1 MAFKWD
7 DFAREYY
14 WVILLAIFA
23 AMALTAIAIWAIL
36 RCRYPRH
43 EYLALDNES
52 SFISDRLELS
62 RKLRGDIDRNEALIN
77 CQYYLRGSTRYF
89 LRYQLCNIGS
99 RMDRHWFVVR
109 DSATRT
115 ERLLTVTALPDACP
129 LRHSP
134 CQVRPG
140 LQEIFL
146 DLQHPYVHP
155 VLDIDIKVLAE
166 RPHVVVVSPLNDV
179 GSLKDLIYH
188 SKYNED
194 WQEKYRPQGVGL
206 PQDQVQ
212 RLAKQIVEGLLFLH
226 EKDFP
231 AFYNLHLGNVILQN
245 GVARLTGLENVLL
258 GYVPRVS
265 AFIRKRIC
273 EDKEVVDAVCF
284 GHTLFEMA
292 AGYEMSTTK
301 PTDKNYADV
310 EHCPEVYQVL
320 RFIFENENHHYP
332 TLEEVATL
340 DFFRNIDLRELTTH
354 TVPPIL
360 KTNLSSTAKHLLRD
374 VQRFYRNKGKLKT
387 SRSISVSSCDGGES
401 SDSEKAGLL
410 PRGIRTKRRPPLS
423 PSQAPLTLKKPCPPP
438 PCSSELLTPP
448 AGSSSSPPPEFSS
461 SPPQAESPPPEGTST
476 CPPSKA
482 SDMSPADPEAMPS
495 LDTGATT
502 LSLEPLA
509 ATPSSSDA
517 ANGVAA
523 AATFVTP
530 LIETPPPRVPPRPPV
545 WVQSQSSVSTCGSV
559 EFCTPP
565 SSPRIDDVELCSSD
579 CVT

>member
-1 MAFKWD
+1 MAFEWD
-7 DFAREYY
+7 VFAREYY

-23 AMALTAIAIWAIL
+23 LLALAAIAVWAIL
-36 RCRYPRH
+36 RCKYPQY
-43 EYLALDNES
+43 EYAALDNES

-62 RKLRGDIDRNEALIN
+62 RKFRGDIDRNEALIN

-109 DSATRT
+109 DGATRT

-194 WQEKYRPQGVGL
+194 WQEKYRRQGTGL
-206 PQDQVQ
+206 PTEQVQ
-212 RLAKQIVEGLLFLH
+212 RLARQMVEGLLFLR

-273 EDKEVVDAVCF
+273 DDREIVDAVCF
-284 GHTLFEMA
+284 GHALFEMA

-301 PTDKNYADV
+301 PTDKNFADV

-320 RFIFENENHHYP
+320 RFIFENEGNHTP
-332 TLEEVATL
+332 TLEEVASL

-360 KTNLSSTAKHLLRD
+360 KTSLSSTAKHLLRD

-401 SDSEKAGLL
+401 SDSEKAELL
-410 PRGIRTKRRPPLS
+410 PRGVRSKRRGGAGTSSKGTLTLTKPHPPL
-423 PSQAPLTLKKPCPPP
+423 PT
-438 PCSSELLTPP
+438 SSELLHPP
-448 AGSSSSPPPEFSS
+448 AGCASSSSPPPEFSS
-461 SPPQAESPPPEGTST
+461 SPPQAETPCPEVETPPLRAGTPPPHSMTPLTNSTS
-476 CPPSKA
+476 PPSKA
-482 SDMSPADPEAMPS
+482 S
-495 LDTGATT
+495 
-502 LSLEPLA
+502 
-509 ATPSSSDA
+509 
-517 ANGVAA
+517 
-523 AATFVTP
+523 VTP
-530 LIETPPPRVPPRPPV
+530 PRRMETPPTNSTSPPSKASETPPPEVPPRPSEVATPA
-545 WVQSQSSVSTCGSV
+545 WVQSQSSVSTCGSTDY
-559 EFCTPP
+559 CTPP
-565 SSPRIDDVELCSSD
+565 SSPQVEGAERSCAD

>member
-1 MAFKWD
+1 MTFQWD

-23 AMALTAIAIWAIL
+23 VMALAAIAIWAIL

-52 SFISDRLELS
+52 SFILDRLELS

-194 WQEKYRPQGVGL
+194 WQEKYRPHGTGL

-284 GHTLFEMA
+284 GHALFEMA

-360 KTNLSSTAKHLLRD
+360 RTNLSSTAKHLLRD
-374 VQRFYRNKGKLKT
+374 VQKFYRNKG
-387 SRSISVSSCDGGES
+387 
-401 SDSEKAGLL
+401 GLL
-410 PRGIRTKRRPPLS
+410 PRGIRAKRRPPLS
-423 PSQAPLTLKKPCPPP
+423 PSHAPLVLKKPCPPP
-438 PCSSELLTPP
+438 PCSSELLTPL

-461 SPPQAESPPPEGTST
+461 SPPQAETPPPEGTST

-482 SDMSPADPEAMPS
+482 SDTSPVDTEATSP
-495 LDTGATT
+495 LGPVATT
-502 LSLEPLA
+502 APQN
-509 ATPSSSDA
+509 DA
-517 ANGVAA
+517 GVTV
-523 AATFVTP
+523 ATFVTP
-530 LIETPPPRVPPRPPV
+530 LVETPPPRVPPRPPV

-565 SSPRIDDVELCSSD
+565 SSPQIDGAEWCSSE
-579 CVT
+579 CIT

>member
-1 MAFKWD
+1 MTFKWD

-23 AMALTAIAIWAIL
+23 VMALAAIAIWAIL

-194 WQEKYRPQGVGL
+194 WQEKYRPQGTGL

-284 GHTLFEMA
+284 GHALFEMA

-360 KTNLSSTAKHLLRD
+360 RTNLSSTAKHLLRD
-374 VQRFYRNKGKLKT
+374 VQRFYRHKGKLKT

-410 PRGIRTKRRPPLS
+410 PRGVRAKRRPPMS
-423 PSQAPLTLKKPCPPP
+423 PSQAPLVLKKPCPPP
-438 PCSSELLTPP
+438 PCSSELLSPP
-448 AGSSSSPPPEFSS
+448 HGSSSSPPPEFSS
-461 SPPQAESPPPEGTST
+461 SPPQAETPPPEGTST

-482 SDMSPADPEAMPS
+482 SDTSPVDTEAPPPLDVTHHDPE
-495 LDTGATT
+495 G
-502 LSLEPLA
+502 EPHQN
-509 ATPSSSDA
+509 D
-517 ANGVAA
+517 VAV
-523 AATFVTP
+523 TNFVTP
-530 LIETPPPRVPPRPPV
+530 LVETPPPKVPPRPPV

-565 SSPRIDDVELCSSD
+565 SSPRIDDAEWCSSE
-579 CVT
+579 CIT

>member
-1 MAFKWD
+1 MTFKWD

-23 AMALTAIAIWAIL
+23 VMALAAIAIWAIL

-194 WQEKYRPQGVGL
+194 WQEKYRPQGTGL

-245 GVARLTGLENVLL
+245 GVAR
-258 GYVPRVS
+258 VS

-284 GHTLFEMA
+284 GHALFEMA

-360 KTNLSSTAKHLLRD
+360 RTNLSSTAKHLLRD
-374 VQRFYRNKGKLKT
+374 VQRFYRHKG
-387 SRSISVSSCDGGES
+387 
-401 SDSEKAGLL
+401 GLL
-410 PRGIRTKRRPPLS
+410 PRGVRAKRRPPMS
-423 PSQAPLTLKKPCPPP
+423 PSQAPLVLKKPCPPP
-438 PCSSELLTPP
+438 PCSSELLSPP
-448 AGSSSSPPPEFSS
+448 HGSSSSPPPEFSS
-461 SPPQAESPPPEGTST
+461 SPPQAETPPPEGTST

-482 SDMSPADPEAMPS
+482 SDTSPVDTEAPPPLDVTHHDPE
-495 LDTGATT
+495 G
-502 LSLEPLA
+502 EPHQN
-509 ATPSSSDA
+509 D
-517 ANGVAA
+517 VAV
-523 AATFVTP
+523 TNFVTP
-530 LIETPPPRVPPRPPV
+530 LVETPPPKVPPRPPV

-565 SSPRIDDVELCSSD
+565 SSPRIDDAEWCSSE
-579 CVT
+579 CIT

>member
-1 MAFKWD
+1 MAFRWD

-23 AMALTAIAIWAIL
+23 LMALAAIAVWAIL

-52 SFISDRLELS
+52 SFVSDRLELS

-140 LQEIFL
+140 LLEIFL
-146 DLQHPYVHP
+146 GLQHPYVHP

-188 SKYNED
+188 VQRGLAGEVPSAGDGPAGAAGAAAGQADSRGPALPPRE
-194 WQEKYRPQGVGL
+194 GL
-206 PQDQVQ
+206 P
-212 RLAKQIVEGLLFLH
+212 GLLQPPPGQRHPAERRRQAPCALSQCLH
-226 EKDFP
+226 TGPPRP
-231 AFYNLHLGNVILQN
+231 ACWALAEGGRCTANAAGLGC
-245 GVARLTGLENVLL
+245 TGRGECHEVPLL
-258 GYVPRVS
+258 DP
-265 AFIRKRIC
+265 
-273 EDKEVVDAVCF
+273 
-284 GHTLFEMA
+284 GHALFEMA

-301 PTDKNYADV
+301 PTDKNYNDV

-320 RFIFENENHHYP
+320 RFIFESGNHHYP
-332 TLEEVATL
+332 TLEEVAML

-360 KTNLSSTAKHLLRD
+360 RTTLSSTARHLLRD

-387 SRSISVSSCDGGES
+387 SRSISESSCDGGQSSES
-401 SDSEKAGLL
+401 DKTDLL
-410 PRGIRTKRRPPLS
+410 LRSIRGQRRPS
-423 PSQAPLTLKKPCPPP
+423 PSSGPLTLQKPCPPR
-438 PCSSELLTPP
+438 SSELLTPP
-448 AGSSSSPPPEFSS
+448 PGSSPPPEFSS
-461 SPPQAESPPPEGTST
+461 SPPQADTPPLPPE
-476 CPPSKA
+476 
-482 SDMSPADPEAMPS
+482 
-495 LDTGATT
+495 
-502 LSLEPLA
+502 
-509 ATPSSSDA
+509 
-517 ANGVAA
+517 
-523 AATFVTP
+523 
-530 LIETPPPRVPPRPPV
+530 VPPRPPL

-559 EFCTPP
+559 DYCTPP
-565 SSPRIDDVELCSSD
+565 SSPHTDSPWADS
-579 CVT
+579 

>member
-1 MAFKWD
+1 MTFKWD

-23 AMALTAIAIWAIL
+23 VMALAAIAIWAIL

-52 SFISDRLELS
+52 SFILDRLELS

-194 WQEKYRPQGVGL
+194 WQEKYRPQGTGL

-284 GHTLFEMA
+284 GHALFEMA

-340 DFFRNIDLRELTTH
+340 DFFRNIDLRELTSH

-360 KTNLSSTAKHLLRD
+360 RTNLSSTAKHLLRD
-374 VQRFYRNKGKLKT
+374 VQKFYRNKGKLKT

-410 PRGIRTKRRPPLS
+410 PRGIRAKRRPPMS
-423 PSQAPLTLKKPCPPP
+423 PSQAPLVLKKPCPPP
-438 PCSSELLTPP
+438 PCSSELLSPP

-461 SPPQAESPPPEGTST
+461 SPPQAETPPPEGTST
-476 CPPSKA
+476 FPPSKA
-482 SDMSPADPEAMPS
+482 SDTSPVDTEATSPLGPVATTPHEPEA
-495 LDTGATT
+495 
-502 LSLEPLA
+502 
-509 ATPSSSDA
+509 TPA
-517 ANGVAA
+517 HNGVGDAGVTVT
-523 AATFVTP
+523 TFMTP
-530 LIETPPPRVPPRPPV
+530 LVDTPPPKVPPRPPV
-545 WVQSQSSVSTCGSV
+545 WVQSQSSVSTCGSL

-565 SSPRIDDVELCSSD
+565 SSPQIDSAEWCSSE
-579 CVT
+579 CIT

>member
-1 MAFKWD
+1 MTFKWD

-23 AMALTAIAIWAIL
+23 VMALAAIAIWAIL

-52 SFISDRLELS
+52 SFILDRLELS

-194 WQEKYRPQGVGL
+194 WQEKYRPQGTGL

-284 GHTLFEMA
+284 GHALFEMA

-340 DFFRNIDLRELTTH
+340 DFFRNIDLRELTSH

-360 KTNLSSTAKHLLRD
+360 RTNLSSTAKHLLRD
-374 VQRFYRNKGKLKT
+374 VQKFYRNKGKLKT

-401 SDSEKAGLL
+401 SDSEKVGLL
-410 PRGIRTKRRPPLS
+410 PRGIRAKRRPPMS
-423 PSQAPLTLKKPCPPP
+423 PSQAPLVLKKPCPPP
-438 PCSSELLTPP
+438 LCSSELLSPP

-461 SPPQAESPPPEGTST
+461 SPPQAETPPPEGTST

-482 SDMSPADPEAMPS
+482 SDTSPVDTEATSP
-495 LDTGATT
+495 LGPVATT
-502 LSLEPLA
+502 LHEPE
-509 ATPSSSDA
+509 ATPSQ
-517 ANGVAA
+517 NGVGDAGVA
-523 AATFVTP
+523 VTTFMTP
-530 LIETPPPRVPPRPPV
+530 LVDTLPPKVPPRPPV
-545 WVQSQSSVSTCGSV
+545 WVQSQSSVSTCGSL

-565 SSPRIDDVELCSSD
+565 SSPHIDSAEWCSSE
-579 CVT
+579 CIT

>member
-1 MAFKWD
+1 MAFEWD
-7 DFAREYY
+7 GFAREYY

-23 AMALTAIAIWAIL
+23 LMALAAIVIWAIL
-36 RCRYPRH
+36 RCKYPQY
-43 EYLALDNES
+43 EYAALDNES

-62 RKLRGDIDRNEALIN
+62 RKFHGDIDRNEALIN

-109 DSATRT
+109 DGATRT

-194 WQEKYRPQGVGL
+194 WQEKYRRQGVGL
-206 PQDQVQ
+206 PTEQVQ
-212 RLAKQIVEGLLFLH
+212 RLARQMVEGLLFLR

-273 EDKEVVDAVCF
+273 DDRKIVDAVCF
-284 GHTLFEMA
+284 GHALFEMA

-301 PTDKNYADV
+301 PTDKNFADV
-310 EHCPEVYQVL
+310 EHCPEVYRVL
-320 RFIFENENHHYP
+320 KFIFENECNHTP
-332 TLEEVATL
+332 TLEEVASL

-360 KTNLSSTAKHLLRD
+360 KTSLSSTAKHLLRD
-374 VQRFYRNKGKLKT
+374 VQRFYRNKG
-387 SRSISVSSCDGGES
+387 D
-401 SDSEKAGLL
+401 LL
-410 PRGIRTKRRPPLS
+410 PRGVRSKRRAVAGPSSKGTLTLMKPRPPL
-423 PSQAPLTLKKPCPPP
+423 PP
-438 PCSSELLTPP
+438 SSELLLHPP
-448 AGSSSSPPPEFSS
+448 AGCASSSSPPPEFSS
-461 SPPQAESPPPEGTST
+461 SPPQAGTPYPP
-476 CPPSKA
+476 
-482 SDMSPADPEAMPS
+482 
-495 LDTGATT
+495 
-502 LSLEPLA
+502 
-509 ATPSSSDA
+509 
-517 ANGVAA
+517 V
-523 AATFVTP
+523 
-530 LIETPPPRVPPRPPV
+530 ETPPPSVETPPTNSTSPPSKDSETPPPEVPPRPSEASTPM
-545 WVQSQSSVSTCGSV
+545 WVQSQSSVSTCGSLDY
-559 EFCTPP
+559 CTPP
-565 SSPRIDDVELCSSD
+565 SSPQVEGVERSCAD

>member
-1 MAFKWD
+1 MVVSTLSLRSGQYRAQEQSAMRSQTLGIFDLPEGHLAQEASSKW
-7 DFAREYY
+7 FQ
-14 WVILLAIFA
+14 VILLAIFA
-23 AMALTAIAIWAIL
+23 LMALAAIAVWAIL

-52 SFISDRLELS
+52 SFVSDRLELS

-140 LQEIFL
+140 LLEIFL
-146 DLQHPYVHP
+146 GLQHPYVHP

-188 SKYNED
+188 SRYNED
-194 WQEKYRPQGVGL
+194 WQEKYRPQGTGL
-206 PQDQVQ
+206 PEPQVQ

-245 GVARLTGLENVLL
+245 GVARCTANAAGLGCTGRGECHEVPLL
-258 GYVPRVS
+258 DP
-265 AFIRKRIC
+265 
-273 EDKEVVDAVCF
+273 
-284 GHTLFEMA
+284 GHALFEMA

-301 PTDKNYADV
+301 PTDKNYNDV

-320 RFIFENENHHYP
+320 RFIFESGNHHYP
-332 TLEEVATL
+332 TLEEVAML

-360 KTNLSSTAKHLLRD
+360 RTTLSSTARHLLRD

-387 SRSISVSSCDGGES
+387 SRSISESSCDGGQSSES
-401 SDSEKAGLL
+401 DKTDLL
-410 PRGIRTKRRPPLS
+410 LRSIRGQRRPS
-423 PSQAPLTLKKPCPPP
+423 PSSGPLTLQKPCPPR
-438 PCSSELLTPP
+438 SSELLTPP
-448 AGSSSSPPPEFSS
+448 PGSSPPPEFSS
-461 SPPQAESPPPEGTST
+461 SPPQADTPPLPPE
-476 CPPSKA
+476 
-482 SDMSPADPEAMPS
+482 
-495 LDTGATT
+495 
-502 LSLEPLA
+502 
-509 ATPSSSDA
+509 
-517 ANGVAA
+517 
-523 AATFVTP
+523 
-530 LIETPPPRVPPRPPV
+530 VPPRPPL

-559 EFCTPP
+559 DYCTPP
-565 SSPRIDDVELCSSD
+565 SSPHTDSPWADS
-579 CVT
+579 

>member
-1 MAFKWD
+1 MAFRWD

-23 AMALTAIAIWAIL
+23 VMALAAIAIWAIL

-332 TLEEVATL
+332 TLEEVAML

-387 SRSISVSSCDGGES
+387 SRSISESSCDGGES

-410 PRGIRTKRRPPLS
+410 PRGIRTKRRPTLS
-423 PSQAPLTLKKPCPPP
+423 PSKAPLTLKKPCPPP

-461 SPPQAESPPPEGTST
+461 SPPQAETPPPEGTST
-476 CPPSKA
+476 CAPSKA
-482 SDMSPADPEAMPS
+482 SDTSPTDPEAAPS
-495 LDTGATT
+495 LDTAATT
-502 LSLEPLA
+502 IPLEPLA

-517 ANGVAA
+517 TNGVAA

-565 SSPRIDDVELCSSD
+565 SSPRVDDAELCSSD

>member
-1 MAFKWD
+1 MAFRWD

-23 AMALTAIAIWAIL
+23 LMALAAIAVWAIL

-52 SFISDRLELS
+52 SFVSDRLELS

-140 LQEIFL
+140 LLEIFL
-146 DLQHPYVHP
+146 GLQHPYVHP

-188 SKYNED
+188 VQRGLAGEVPSAGDGPAGAAGAAAGQADSRGPALPPRE
-194 WQEKYRPQGVGL
+194 GL
-206 PQDQVQ
+206 P
-212 RLAKQIVEGLLFLH
+212 GLLQPPPGQRH
-226 EKDFP
+226 P
-231 AFYNLHLGNVILQN
+231 AE
-245 GVARLTGLENVLL
+245 R
-258 GYVPRVS
+258 R
-265 AFIRKRIC
+265 R
-273 EDKEVVDAVCF
+273 
-284 GHTLFEMA
+284 
-292 AGYEMSTTK
+292 
-301 PTDKNYADV
+301 
-310 EHCPEVYQVL
+310 QVL
-320 RFIFENENHHYP
+320 RFIFESGNHHYP
-332 TLEEVATL
+332 TLEEVAML

-360 KTNLSSTAKHLLRD
+360 RTTLSSTARHLLRD

-387 SRSISVSSCDGGES
+387 SRSISESSCDGGQSSES
-401 SDSEKAGLL
+401 DKTDLL
-410 PRGIRTKRRPPLS
+410 LRSIRGQRRPS
-423 PSQAPLTLKKPCPPP
+423 PSSGPLTLQKPCPPR
-438 PCSSELLTPP
+438 SSELLTPP
-448 AGSSSSPPPEFSS
+448 PGSSPPPEFSS
-461 SPPQAESPPPEGTST
+461 SPPQADTPPLPPE
-476 CPPSKA
+476 
-482 SDMSPADPEAMPS
+482 
-495 LDTGATT
+495 
-502 LSLEPLA
+502 
-509 ATPSSSDA
+509 
-517 ANGVAA
+517 
-523 AATFVTP
+523 
-530 LIETPPPRVPPRPPV
+530 VPPRPPL

-559 EFCTPP
+559 DYCTPP
-565 SSPRIDDVELCSSD
+565 SSPHTDSPWADS
-579 CVT
+579 

>member
-1 MAFKWD
+1 MAFEWD
-7 DFAREYY
+7 VFAREYY

-23 AMALTAIAIWAIL
+23 LLALAAIAVWAIL
-36 RCRYPRH
+36 RCKYPQY
-43 EYLALDNES
+43 EYAALDNES

-62 RKLRGDIDRNEALIN
+62 RKFHGDIDRNEALIN

-109 DSATRT
+109 DGATRT

-194 WQEKYRPQGVGL
+194 WQEKYRRQGTGL
-206 PQDQVQ
+206 PTEQVQ
-212 RLAKQIVEGLLFLH
+212 RLARQMVEGLLFLR

-273 EDKEVVDAVCF
+273 DDREIVDAVCF
-284 GHTLFEMA
+284 GHALFEMA

-301 PTDKNYADV
+301 PTDKNFADV
-310 EHCPEVYQVL
+310 EHCPEVYQ
-320 RFIFENENHHYP
+320 
-332 TLEEVATL
+332 
-340 DFFRNIDLRELTTH
+340 
-354 TVPPIL
+354 PIL
-360 KTNLSSTAKHLLRD
+360 KTSLSSTAKHLLRD
-374 VQRFYRNKGKLKT
+374 VQRFYRNKG
-387 SRSISVSSCDGGES
+387 E
-401 SDSEKAGLL
+401 LL
-410 PRGIRTKRRPPLS
+410 PRGVRSKRRGGAGPSSKGTLTLTKPHPPL
-423 PSQAPLTLKKPCPPP
+423 PT
-438 PCSSELLTPP
+438 SSELLHPP
-448 AGSSSSPPPEFSS
+448 AGCASSSSPPPEFSS
-461 SPPQAESPPPEGTST
+461 SPPQAETPCPEVETPPLRAGTPPPHSTTPPTNSTS
-476 CPPSKA
+476 PPSKA
-482 SDMSPADPEAMPS
+482 S
-495 LDTGATT
+495 
-502 LSLEPLA
+502 
-509 ATPSSSDA
+509 
-517 ANGVAA
+517 
-523 AATFVTP
+523 VTP
-530 LIETPPPRVPPRPPV
+530 PRRMETPPTNSTSPPSKASETPPPEVPPRPSEVATPT
-545 WVQSQSSVSTCGSV
+545 WVQSQSSVSTCGSTDY
-559 EFCTPP
+559 CTPP
-565 SSPRIDDVELCSSD
+565 SSPQVEGAERSCAD